1 MASKMWERKKN
12 HVAHCVVL
20 PYPSQGHIN
29 PMVQFSKRLVQR
41 GVKITLVNTVSI
53 SNTITRTNP
62 TSFEIETISDG
73 YDNGGLASAE
83 GIEAYKDTFSRVGSQ
98 TLADLL
104 LKLQSSS
111 NPVDCVIYDA
121 FMPWVVDVSKSFELK
136 VAVFLT
142 QACSVN
148 SINFHAFQK
157 SLQLPIS
164 DTEILLPGLPKL
176 APEDLPSFLFKYGT
190 DLGYFDLLLNQFSE
204 IDKVD
209 WVLANTFYELEAEV
223 TDLCSSKLH

>member
-1 MASKMWERKKN
+1 MASKMSERKKN

-29 PMVQFSKRLVQR
+29 PMVQFSKRLLQR

-53 SNTITRTNP
+53 SNTITNTNP

-73 YDNGGLASAE
+73 YDNGGLGAAKS
-83 GIEAYKDTFSRVGSQ
+83 IEAYKDAFWRVGPQ

-176 APEDLPSFLFKYGT
+176 APEDLPCGQVSP
-190 DLGYFDLLLNQFSE
+190 SMP
-204 IDKVD
+204 
-209 WVLANTFYELEAEV
+209 
-223 TDLCSSKLH
+223 